1 MPRHYQPHRPPRHC
15 VGHLLTPVALACL
28 ASAAAAQAQSAPDEP
43 VETIT
48 VTGIKSSNART
59 IAAKQDSLQAIDT
72 IAADQI
78 GKLPDFNVGD
88 ALKRVTGVNTLS
100 YQGEP
105 RFVIVRGL
113 NANYNTT
120 LIDGFAFATADIGS
134 RQVLMEVLPSNFA
147 SRIDVTKSLLP
158 ETDGGGIGGVVNI
171 VSSDSF
177 SLPDGGLTLSAK
189 LGENFS
195 GGAYGGS
202 EPIGEASA
210 KWAKRFGENGEFG
223 FVGAASYW
231 SRHLHVPQIEAGG
244 LLNWYESNGQ
254 RASTAYGGN
263 GFAVPTERRW
273 YNYDNQR
280 DRTGLTARLD
290 WQPEGQVSGHVSAYW
305 FKQNEDSDRN
315 TQTASVDPAATVSNQ
330 TATSGTLSTVNQLV
344 ELGRLRWDRS
354 LGGVNGELKV
364 EFVPSWLAE
373 LRGSV
378 SRTRVSNPQT
388 WDRFTQSGI
397 PFNYD
402 WSGLSPTFT
411 AVDAAGAADPSLYG
425 LTYHREE
432 ATQYAQRVQDLQ
444 LNLRHNME
452 SDSRGVGL
460 ALGARHVAT
469 RMDTSFVR
477 TSYSGMLYTLAD
489 AAGSGRLCAFNCN
502 TDLLLIDPGQAD
514 AAYAANA
521 ASATPTVDV
530 AAQFGGTYAVKENV
544 NAVFA
549 QGQYRA
555 EGWLVAG
562 GLRVEET
569 RFDTN
574 GYRGIDNV
582 WSPVSAERSYRNVLP
597 SVLGVIDTS
606 PASKLRLGL
615 SQSLGRPRFDQLA
628 DRGGVLNTTTS
639 PPTLSQGNPELK
651 PRRSTNFDIGHDW
664 VLDQG
669 RGIVSVALFHKI
681 IRDEVFT
688 YGQTQTLDIGGIPTP
703 VLVTQARNVA
713 DKVSLSGAEIGVT
726 KDLGNLVPALN
737 GFGVSANATFVHA
750 KYPITLSDGTTTELS
765 VMPQQPRQIWNLTL
779 YYELGN
785 THARLAWNHLGRL
798 WDDRYP
804 NYTPAGFY
812 ANRYQQATDNLDLQM
827 SYDVSKKASISL
839 DLLNITSQGQQ
850 YNFGRSQEYL
860 QSAWKLG
867 PSVLLGFS
875 YTL

>member
-1 MPRHYQPHRPPRHC
+1 VRHHPQRPPSHTL
-15 VGHLLTPVALACL
+15 GHLLTPVALACL
-28 ASAAAAQAQSAPDEP
+28 ASAATAQSAPEAP
-43 VETIT
+43 TETIT
-48 VTGIKSSNART
+48 ITGIKSSNTRT
-59 IAAKQDSLQAIDT
+59 IAAKQDSVQALDT

-113 NANYNTT
+113 NANYNAT
-120 LIDGFAFATADIGS
+120 LIDGFAFAASDIGS

-147 SRIDVTKSLLP
+147 SSIDVTKSLLP

-171 VSSDSF
+171 VSSNAF

-189 LGENFS
+189 LGQNFS
-195 GGAYGGS
+195 GSAYGGT

-210 KWAKRFGENGEFG
+210 KWAKRFGANNEFG

-231 SRHLHVPQIEAGG
+231 SRHLHVPQLEAGG
-244 LLNWYESNGQ
+244 TLNWYENDGQ
-254 RASTAYGGN
+254 RATTAYGGN

-280 DRTGLTARLD
+280 DRSGLTARLD
-290 WQPEGQVSGHVSAYW
+290 WQPEGLLSGHVSAYW
-305 FKQNEDSDRN
+305 FKQHEDSDRN
-315 TQTASVDPAATVSNQ
+315 TQTASVDPTSTVSNQ

-354 LGGVNGELKV
+354 LSGINGELAAD
-364 EFVPSWLAE
+364 FAPGWRAE

-378 SRTRVSNPQT
+378 SRATVSNPQT
-388 WDRFTQSGI
+388 WDRFTQLGM

-402 WSGLSPTFT
+402 WRDLAPTFT
-411 AVDAAGAADPSLYG
+411 AVNATGAADPALYG

-432 ATQYAQRVQDLQ
+432 ATEYAQRVQDLQ
-444 LNLRHNME
+444 LNLRYNME
-452 SDSRGVGL
+452 SDSRGVGA

-477 TSYSGMLYTLAD
+477 TSYSGMPYTLAD
-489 AAGSGRLCAFNCN
+489 AAGRGRLCAFNCN
-502 TDLLLIDPGQAD
+502 TDLLLIDPGRAD

-530 AAQFGGTYAVKENV
+530 AAQFGGTYAVNENV

-549 QGQYRA
+549 QGQYRTD
-555 EGWLVAG
+555 GWLVAG
-562 GLRVEET
+562 GLRLEET

-574 GYRGIDNV
+574 GYRSSNDV
-582 WSPVSAERSYRNVLP
+582 WSPVSAERSYRKVLP

-606 PASKLRLGL
+606 PASKLRLGV

-628 DRGGVLNTTTS
+628 TRGGVLNTTTS
-639 PPTLSQGNPELK
+639 PPTLSQGNPDLK
-651 PRRSTNFDIGHDW
+651 PRRSTNVDIGHDW
-664 VLDQG
+664 YLDRG

-681 IRDEVFT
+681 ISDEIFT
-688 YGQTQTLDIGGIPTP
+688 YGQTQTLDINGVPTP

-713 DKVSLSGAEIGVT
+713 DKVKLSGIEFGLT
-726 KDLGNLVPALN
+726 KDLDDVVPALK

-750 KYPITLSDGTTTELS
+750 KYPVTLSDGSSTELS
-765 VMPQQPRQIWNLTL
+765 LMPQQPRRIWNLTL
-779 YYELGN
+779 YYELGA
-785 THARLAWNHLGRL
+785 THARLAWNHVGSL

-804 NYTPAGFY
+804 NYTPDGFY
-812 ANRYQQATDNLDLQM
+812 ANRYQQATDNVDLQL
-827 SYDVSKKASISL
+827 SYDISKKASVSL